1 MPKEYVHDI
10 DYGRTYRTE
19 APDGKTGETINMGE
33 KAAMI
38 GWMKDPGGAPVSIA
52 IVDRGEDPDGMAE
65 TVAYLNLDRQGLNRM
80 IKVLQAARNGAYGK
94 DA

>member
-10 DYGRTYRTE
+10 DYDRTYTTE
-19 APDGKTGETINMGE
+19 DDKKVYMGE

-38 GWMKDPGGAPVSIA
+38 GWTKDPGGAPVSLA

-65 TVAYLNLDRQGLNRM
+65 SVVYLNLDRYGLNRM
-80 IKVLQAARNGAYGK
+80 IKILRQARDGAFGK